1 MYDVDGNGSIDLNE
15 MTKIVTSIYKATDV
29 YISGQ
34 TWSEHKAGYY
44 SHTDVTGAAE
54 QMLGPGQSERPEE
67 RALGIFQRMDVNN
80 DGRITQVE
88 FVRTCMNDQKLLH
101 LLAPNSE

>member
-1 MYDVDGNGSIDLNE
+1 
-15 MTKIVTSIYKATDV
+15 
-29 YISGQ
+29 
-34 TWSEHKAGYY
+34 
-44 SHTDVTGAAE
+44 
-54 QMLGPGQSERPEE
+54 MLGPGQSARPEE